1 MKACSGWPQYFDDD
15 SKTCATAEAVRAT
28 DLNGLP
34 IPYCFRVK
42 YSHNVVAGSKPMT
55 VQQLRYSKEEFA
67 RRGNEIYES
76 QVRPQVE
83 QGNHGKIV
91 AVDIETGAFELAKD
105 TITASDRLFERCP
118 DAQIWCVRIGHK
130 GVHRFGVGLLK

>member
-1 MKACSGWPQYFDDD
+1 
-15 SKTCATAEAVRAT
+15 
-28 DLNGLP
+28 
-34 IPYCFRVK
+34 
-42 YSHNVVAGSKPMT
+42 MT

-76 QVRPQVE
+76 QIRPQVE

-91 AVDIETGAFELAKD
+91 AIDIETGAFELARD
-105 TITASDRLFERCP
+105 TITASDRLLEHCP

-130 GVHRFGVGLLK
+130 GVHRFGVGRLL